1 MYAKSIAL
9 FLMSL
14 SLVVLGGIVFV
25 NSFSFDCLTIQ
36 ATLIRVVPWSFV
48 FGLLGFL
55 IGGILDN
62 AKVRK

>member
-1 MYAKSIAL
+1 MYAKNTAL

-14 SLVVLGGIVFV
+14 SLVILSSIVFL

-36 ATLIRVVPWSFV
+36 ATLIRVVPWSFI

>member
-36 ATLIRVVPWSFV
+36 ATLIRVVPWSFI

-55 IGGILDN
+55 IGGTLDN